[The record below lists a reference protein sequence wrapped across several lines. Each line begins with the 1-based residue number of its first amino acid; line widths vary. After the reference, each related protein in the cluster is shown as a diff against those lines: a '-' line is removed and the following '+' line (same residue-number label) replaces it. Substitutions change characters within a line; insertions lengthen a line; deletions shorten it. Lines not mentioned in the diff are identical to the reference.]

1 MINYI
6 WFFILIVGIVFGI
19 ITGRGDIVSKSI
31 IDCTGSTVE
40 LTIQLLGLMCLWCGV
55 MKIAEKSGV
64 TNVLSKILRPLLKII
79 FRKSFNNPAI
89 VTPMIMNLTS
99 NIMGLSNAATPFGI
113 KTMEAMEDVNI
124 NKGVA
129 TNDMA
134 RFLVLNAA
142 CIQLVPTSV
151 LSIRAASG
159 SQNPGIIIIPAIITT
174 AVAAVMGMIYCSILE
189 KYF

>member
-1 MINYI
+1 MINYV

-19 ITGRGDIVSKSI
+19 ITGRGEIVSKSI
-31 IDCTGSTVE
+31 IDSTAATVE
-40 LTIQLLGLMCLWCGV
+40 LTIQLIGLMCLWCGV
-55 MKIAEKSGV
+55 MRIAEKSGI

-79 FRKSFNNPAI
+79 FRKSSNNPEI
-89 VTPMIMNLTS
+89 VAPMIMNLTS

-113 KTMEAMEDVNI
+113 KTMEAMEKVNT

-151 LSIRAASG
+151 ISIRAASG

-174 AVAAVMGMIYCSILE
+174 AVAAIMGMIYCSILE
-189 KYF
+189 RYF